1 MKVLVTAERTL
12 MTFLHQ
18 MDVHQS
24 RCQEQL
30 LRLRMLARTW
40 DGAAVPQEVAAEIR
54 DATNVIIAEAEAMT
68 RAAIRD
74 HRRQEPQAETF
85 LWVRITR
92 LAAAGGRAVD
102 AARSRDVSGLRV
114 YLNHFD
120 TLTSA
125 LWAVRDA
132 VYSQRPV
139 PGPRSPA
146 CPWPARD
153 HWVPHH
159 GTVGRGR
166 RS

>member
-1 MKVLVTAERTL
+1 

-40 DGAAVPQEVAAEIR
+40 DGGAVPQEVVPQEVVAEIR
-54 DATNVIIAEAEAMT
+54 DATNAIIAEAEAMT

-92 LAAAGGRAVD
+92 LATAADRAVD
-102 AARSRDVSGLRV
+102 AARSRDVSGLRG

-120 TLTSA
+120 TLTTA

-146 CPWPARD
+146 
-153 HWVPHH
+153 
-159 GTVGRGR
+159 
-166 RS
+166 

>member
-1 MKVLVTAERTL
+1 MRVLKPGERIL

-40 DGAAVPQEVAAEIR
+40 DGAAVPQEVVAEIR
-54 DATNVIIAEAEAMT
+54 DATNTIIAEAEAMT

-92 LAAAGGRAVD
+92 LAAAADRAVD
-102 AARSRDVSGLRV
+102 AARSRDVSGLRG

-146 CPWPARD
+146 
-153 HWVPHH
+153 
-159 GTVGRGR
+159 
-166 RS
+166 

>member
-1 MKVLVTAERTL
+1 

-40 DGAAVPQEVAAEIR
+40 DGVAVPQEVVAEIR
-54 DATNVIIAEAEAMT
+54 DATNAIIAEAEAMT
-68 RAAIRD
+68 RAALRD
-74 HRRQEPQAETF
+74 HRRQEPQVETF

-92 LAAAGGRAVD
+92 LAAAADRAVD
-102 AARSRDVSGLRV
+102 AARSRDVSGLRG

-132 VYSQRPV
+132 VYSPRPV

-146 CPWPARD
+146 
-153 HWVPHH
+153 
-159 GTVGRGR
+159 
-166 RS
+166 